1 MARGHLS
8 PYGNQS
14 NDPFLMLRNEM
25 EQLFDNVLREPSQGG
40 AGRATV
46 VSEGSDSR

>member
-25 EQLFDNVLREPSQGG
+25 EQLFDNVLREPSQGV

-46 VSEGSDSR
+46 VAPR